1 MRTLNSVLKH
11 GGLFWD
17 TELLPPDAY
26 TARYASVQAA
36 MRESGDDAW
45 LVFGDVAQYGNLTY
59 ITNFLPRV
67 RSAMAY
73 LPQEGDPILYAS
85 VGLRDIP
92 SAKTLTWVEEMR
104 VFGRVPSAIAK
115 LIADE
120 GFEHGRIGLVGFDEQ
135 MPIAD
140 WDAVAEA
147 LPNVDWRARPG
158 AFDQLRARKDD
169 AETGAMRAAG
179 EMAHAAL
186 EGAPGVLKPGATM
199 RQALAQLDGA
209 ARRLGAEDVRI
220 LAASGP
226 QSGVALRPA
235 DDRVLEE
242 GDAVLVYF
250 AVEHQ
255 RYWAEVT
262 RTYVVG
268 SGPDGLRHLHGKA
281 EAALTAM
288 EAAATAGSTIG
299 AIAAAAR
306 AAIEDAD
313 LAARAEAYGFAHG
326 IGLDAEEF
334 PLIGSHD
341 DTPIAAGTTLALRAI
356 LHGEGSGAAVG
367 KTVLVGEDK
376 AESLTRTTP
385 LP

>member
-1 MRTLNSVLKH
+1 MRTLHSVLKH

-17 TELLPPDAY
+17 QDLLPTDAY
-26 TARYASVQAA
+26 AARYARIQAA
-36 MRESGDDAW
+36 MGESGDDAW
-45 LVFGDVAQYGNLTY
+45 LVFGDVALYGNLTY

-73 LPQEGDPILYAS
+73 LPREGAPILYAS

-92 SAKTLTWVEEMR
+92 SAKSLTWVEEMR
-104 VFGRVPSAIAK
+104 VFGRVPSTIAEF
-115 LIADE
+115 IADE
-120 GFEHGRIGLVGFDEQ
+120 GLERSRIGLVGFDES
-135 MPIAD
+135 MPIAE

-147 LPNVDWRARPG
+147 LPNVDWQPRPG
-158 AFDQLRARKDD
+158 GFNQLRAQKD
-169 AETGAMRAAG
+169 EMEIGVMRAAAG
-179 EMAHAAL
+179 VAQTAL

-199 RQALAQLDGA
+199 RHALAQLDGA

-226 QSGVALRPA
+226 QSGIGLRPI
-235 DDRVLEE
+235 DDRILDDGDTVLIH
-242 GDAVLVYF
+242 F

-255 RYWAEVT
+255 RYWAEVA

-268 SGPDGLRHLHGKA
+268 TGQDAVHRLHARA
-281 EAALTAM
+281 EAALDAM
-288 EAAATAGSTIG
+288 ESTATAGSTIG

-306 AAIEDAD
+306 DAIGDAD

-334 PLIGSHD
+334 PLIRSHD
-341 DTPIAAGTTLALRAI
+341 HAPIAAGTTLALRAI
-356 LHGEGSGAAVG
+356 LHGEENGAAAG
-367 KTVLVGEDK
+367 KTVLVGAGA
-376 AESLTRTTP
+376 AESLTQTLP
-385 LP
+385 LT